1 MTRTITFQPSS
12 ELSTFIED
20 LIAAGEYNNQ
30 SEVVREALRLLQEQ
44 KAQSSLAV
52 LRGLLDEG
60 FNSGISPRSA
70 KDIMQDVL
78 SKKSIQ

>member
-1 MTRTITFQPSS
+1 MARTITFQPSS
-12 ELSTFIED
+12 ELGTFIED

-52 LRGLLDEG
+52 LRSLLDEG

-70 KDIMQDVL
+70 EDIMQDVL
-78 SKKSIQ
+78 SKKSTQ